1 MMRKILVAVLCIL
14 GCLAITGFKREAAT
28 TEGRRVDVDLTQ
40 LSSTMVYAQVFDML
54 VSPDTYVGKT
64 IRMRGTFT
72 QYRAAEESPVLVPG
86 RQYFACVITDA
97 LACCSQGI
105 DFELAG
111 NPTYPQD
118 YPAPG
123 SEITVVGKFQ
133 QVDKDGYSYTYVTD
147 ARLE

>member
-1 MMRKILVAVLCIL
+1 MMRKILAAALCVLGL
-14 GCLAITGFKREAAT
+14 LVVTGFKGETTAA
-28 TEGRRVDVDLTQ
+28 EDRRVDVDLTQ

-72 QYRAAEESPVLVPG
+72 QYRAAEESPVLIPG

-111 NPTYPQD
+111 SPAYPQD

-123 SEITVVGKFQ
+123 SEITVVGEFRQ
-133 QVDKDGYSYTYVTD
+133 ADKDGYSYIYVAD

>member
-1 MMRKILVAVLCIL
+1 MMRKILAAALCIL
-14 GCLAITGFKREAAT
+14 GFLAITGFKRET
-28 TEGRRVDVDLTQ
+28 VSVEGSHVDVDLTQ

-54 VSPDTYVGKT
+54 VSPDTYAGKT

-111 NPTYPQD
+111 SPAYPQD

-123 SEITVVGKFQ
+123 SEITVVGEFR
-133 QVDKDGYSYTYVTD
+133 QVDRDGYSYTYVAN